1 MTDTQESPSDSA
13 SPRETYDR
21 IAAHFSKTRAY
32 PWPEVTAFLEGRSAG
47 TAVDI
52 GCGNGRHV
60 EPLVT
65 RVDSVVGLDASR
77 GLLEEA
83 RDRAAERGYGDR
95 MKLVHGDAQRLPLQ
109 ADSVGLAVYV
119 ATLHHLQTRASRR
132 QSLSEVARILS
143 GDGVALVSAWS
154 TTHERFDRQH
164 GFDTTVDW
172 TLPGGKRVPRFYHIY
187 DPAEFQADIAASDL
201 RLLEFETSSGN
212 CYATVTP
219 ETAATPES
227 TGKTQ

>member
-1 MTDTQESPSDSA
+1 MTDRGGSPPDST

-32 PWPEVTAFLEGRSAG
+32 PWPEVTAFLEGRTAG

-60 EPLVT
+60 EPLVP

-83 RDRAAERGYGDR
+83 RDRAAERDYSDSMR
-95 MKLVHGDAQRLPLQ
+95 LVHGDAQRLPLRD
-109 ADSVGLAVYV
+109 DSVGLAVYV
-119 ATLHHLQTRASRR
+119 ATLHHLQTRASRQ

-143 GDGVALVSAWS
+143 GDGIALVSAWS
-154 TTHERFDRQH
+154 TTHERFDQQR

-172 TLPGGKRVPRFYHIY
+172 TLPGGKQVPRFYHIY

-219 ETAATPES
+219 EAATSPGS
-227 TGKTQ
+227 KRPTQ